1 LKTLVILLG
10 QTRSASLTG
19 AGFQKHVIDAFS
31 REGKVDVAL
40 CRCAGYEEPDVF
52 FRNIAKHCW
61 EFPEPA
67 AWSAVYRATARE
79 LGGEAPAC
87 TLAEPRRPSRRG
99 PPY

>member
-1 LKTLVILLG
+1 LKTLIILLG

-31 REGKVDVAL
+31 REGEVDVAL
-40 CRCAGYEEPDVF
+40 CRCAGYEEPDDF
-52 FRNIAKHCW
+52 FRSIAKYCW

-67 AWSAVYRATARE
+67 AWSDVYRATARE